1 MIQLSPNIDW
11 NWLNITIDAVAM
23 GSAKKIVKDNVSVYK
38 CGTIVRIDIKDL
50 PGGHVRES
58 VLRKDV
64 DEYNE
69 YPYTDMDDL
78 SMMP

>member
-1 MIQLSPNIDW
+1 MIQLSPDIDW
-11 NWLNITIDAVAM
+11 NWLNITIDAVAT

-50 PGGHVRES
+50 PGGRIRDS
-58 VLRKDV
+58 ILRKDAE
-64 DEYNE
+64 EYND

>member
-38 CGTIVRIDIKDL
+38 RGTIVRIDIKDL

-58 VLRKDV
+58 VLRKDA